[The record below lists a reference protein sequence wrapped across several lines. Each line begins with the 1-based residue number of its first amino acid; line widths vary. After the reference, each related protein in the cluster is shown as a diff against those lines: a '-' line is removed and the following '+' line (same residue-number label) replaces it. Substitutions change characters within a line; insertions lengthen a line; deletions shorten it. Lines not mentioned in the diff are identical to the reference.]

1 MRNPPLP
8 EISTFSSNKHFS
20 LKNRTFFG
28 LTKMCL
34 LWVGTVS
41 KQLVW
46 QFRTFYRPTASST
59 SAKPRDGPQ
68 RFEPSWAGRPFFA
81 KPSESYARQYEP
93 YPSLATDSSSNG
105 LFAFYASPFYARN
118 ARKMLEIIK
127 TLPSGRGGFLVGYP
141 HPAKKNPH
149 PQKIPGIKI
158 SKNSQSPWYKSRGF
172 RK

>member
-8 EISTFSSNKHFS
+8 KISPFSSNKHFF
-20 LKNRTFFG
+20 LNKHTFFG

-34 LWVGTVS
+34 LWVWTLI

-46 QFRTFYRPTASST
+46 QFGTFLRSTASPT
-59 SAKPRDGPQ
+59 SAKPRDGSQ

-105 LFAFYASPFYARN
+105 LFAFDASPFYARN

-127 TLPSGRGGFLVGYP
+127 PLPSGRGGFLVGYP
-141 HPAKKNPH
+141 HPAKKT
-149 PQKIPGIKI
+149 IPKT
-158 SKNSQSPWYKSRGF
+158 SRG
-172 RK
+172 